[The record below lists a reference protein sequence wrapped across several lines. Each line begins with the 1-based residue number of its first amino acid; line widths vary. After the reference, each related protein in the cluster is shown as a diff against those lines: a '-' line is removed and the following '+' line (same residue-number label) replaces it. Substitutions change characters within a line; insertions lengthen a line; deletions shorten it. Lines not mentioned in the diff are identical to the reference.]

1 VTAAKSMTA
10 ALDAWVLA
18 SLPRAVAFA
27 RSLVRDDATADDLV
41 QECYC
46 KLLYKAGEYDL
57 PRDGTRLLFTA
68 LTRACIDRS
77 RRQRAS
83 SLDTLL
89 DGDPNDSQF
98 GMADPRALAP
108 EAIAQQNELEA
119 ALDDALGQ
127 LPLTQRAALE
137 LKGLGYS
144 LREIAQALD
153 VSESNAGVLI
163 YRARQTLAGRLMP
176 YRDEVVR

>member
-1 VTAAKSMTA
+1 MTAAKTTTA

-18 SLPRAVAFA
+18 SLPRAVAYA
-27 RSLVRDDATADDLV
+27 RSLVRDAATADDLV

-68 LTRACIDRS
+68 LTRACIDRA
-77 RRQRAS
+77 RRRRAG
-83 SLDTLL
+83 SLDALL
-89 DGDPNDSQF
+89 DGDPDDARP
-98 GMADPRALAP
+98 GMADPRAHAP
-108 EAIAQQNELEA
+108 EAIAQRNELEA
-119 ALDDALGQ
+119 ALEVALAE
-127 LPLTQRAALE
+127 LPVTQRAALE
-137 LKGLGYS
+137 LRGLGYS

-153 VSESNAGVLI
+153 VSETNAGVLI